1 MIPKAMEVYLKER
14 LPEKTFQNRVTS
26 DNSKCYMEFTSLD
39 IERLSQLDIKV
50 DNLGPMLVIC
60 MWDEKSPYEI
70 GGYLV
75 VDNLAM
81 GRPSLGGVRM
91 LPNITPAIIH
101 NLSRG
106 MTLKNSAANLPFGGG
121 KAGIVSDVE
130 LPSELRTEVI
140 RGFARLI
147 KKYEDIYLPGPDVGV
162 NDHDMGLIAAENG
175 LDNAVSKPV
184 SMGGNRI
191 DELGA
196 AAGGVIIALEIL
208 LEQIPRLNKLTQFC
222 NFAVPKD
229 DEITVIIQGFGAVG
243 AHAARF
249 LKQKFPNAK
258 LKGISDK
265 EGYLY
270 SNDELPIKQLF
281 TAWQE
286 NGLVTRDYYE
296 NTYNSVDYYPGKIKY
311 STCPDDLL
319 RESAFCFI
327 PAAPI
332 AHYLDIDES
341 TQPTMTVEA
350 MGKWSVL
357 IEGANTYS
365 PNPERISNRERMERA
380 VYRDKGVMIA
390 TDYLVNSGGVIFAAQ
405 EQIIKTPHHLQIPDE
420 LLGNLSAVDEWLEKN
435 QHGLEELATK
445 RLKTAEEFRER
456 VIRNNMIELVDLLIN
471 DIDLLPSK
479 AAEMISVR
487 RIISKESER
496 NIIEIMEDIP
506 IINGDCTIQQAS
518 QALISSYSPIVAI
531 VREEKKIIGLI
542 SGWDIAN
549 ATAKGI
555 LSKNK
560 VIDIMTKEI
569 VSASVNDHIIE
580 VINKLEINEFSAMPI
595 VENGNVVGMVC
606 CWNGKCRFIGT

>member
-75 VDNLAM
+75 VDHLAM

-130 LPSELRTEVI
+130 LPSELRTDEI

-208 LEQIPRLNKLTQFC
+208 IEQIPRLNKLTQFC

-365 PNPERISNRERMERA
+365 PNPES
-380 VYRDKGVMIA
+380 
-390 TDYLVNSGGVIFAAQ
+390 
-405 EQIIKTPHHLQIPDE
+405 
-420 LLGNLSAVDEWLEKN
+420 
-435 QHGLEELATK
+435 
-445 RLKTAEEFRER
+445 
-456 VIRNNMIELVDLLIN
+456 
-471 DIDLLPSK
+471 
-479 AAEMISVR
+479 
-487 RIISKESER
+487 
-496 NIIEIMEDIP
+496 
-506 IINGDCTIQQAS
+506 
-518 QALISSYSPIVAI
+518 
-531 VREEKKIIGLI
+531 
-542 SGWDIAN
+542 
-549 ATAKGI
+549 
-555 LSKNK
+555 
-560 VIDIMTKEI
+560 
-569 VSASVNDHIIE
+569 
-580 VINKLEINEFSAMPI
+580 
-595 VENGNVVGMVC
+595 
-606 CWNGKCRFIGT
+606 